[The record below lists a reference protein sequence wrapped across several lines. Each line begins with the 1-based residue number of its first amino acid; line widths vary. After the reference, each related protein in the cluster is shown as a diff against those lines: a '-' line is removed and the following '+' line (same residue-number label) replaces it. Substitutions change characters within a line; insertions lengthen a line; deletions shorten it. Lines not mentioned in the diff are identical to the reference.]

1 MARTTEYLLRSVP
14 ALADCSPRELR
25 RMAAL
30 MDVVSLRSG
39 ATLTSEGEFE
49 NQAFLLVEGQVAVTV
64 GEDLVTVLGPGE
76 LVGELGVID
85 RRLPRTATVTAMT
98 PVTACV
104 LTPRGFDSLRRGFPA
119 VAALVDRTVAARQER
134 LAG

>member
-1 MARTTEYLLRSVP
+1 MISSA
-14 ALADCSPRELR
+14 
-25 RMAAL
+25 AAL
-30 MDVVSLRSG
+30 VDVVTLRSG

-64 GEDLVTVLGPGE
+64 GEDLVAVLGPGE

>member
-1 MARTTEYLLRSVP
+1 L
-14 ALADCSPRELR
+14 
-25 RMAAL
+25 
-30 MDVVSLRSG
+30 
-39 ATLTSEGEFE
+39 E

-64 GEDLVTVLGPGE
+64 GEDLVAVLGPGE

-119 VAALVDRTVAARQER
+119 VAALVDRTVAARQEP

>member
-1 MARTTEYLLRSVP
+1 MVRTTEHLLRSVP
-14 ALADCSPRELR
+14 ALAGCSPRELR

-30 MDVVSLRSG
+30 MDVVTLRSG
-39 ATLTSEGEFE
+39 ATLTTQGEFE
-49 NQAFLLVEGQVAVTV
+49 NQAFLLVEGQVGVRV
-64 GEDLVTVLGPGE
+64 GDE

-119 VAALVDRTVAARQER
+119 VAALVDRTVAAREES